1 MFKDTQKEL
10 ERLEAELLAE
20 EEEELE
26 EEYEEDEEAWED
38 DLLDDDD
45 DFGEDSPEVYRN
57 FSNRYRAYNTDRTD
71 WDPEELGEELEEPRK
86 PSIWGWCAL
95 ALTLVACILLV
106 LIWWAVRFYGGAL

>member
-10 ERLEAELLAE
+10 ERLEAELLAQQP
-20 EEEELE
+20 
-26 EEYEEDEEAWED
+26 EDEEEPEEDWEDED

-45 DFGEDSPEVYRN
+45 DIEEAPVYRN

-71 WDPEELGEELEEPRK
+71 WDPEELAEELEEPRK

-106 LIWWAVRFYGGAL
+106 LVWWAIRFYGGAL